1 MLLVDQFVAALHVD
15 VAADKHALRL
25 RVIVGERLEE
35 GAQVGGV
42 QAEVALVLHGAQQ
55 EFADG
60 HGPLDE
66 GGEWDHDL
74 QCLPE
79 GERYT
84 LTLTISGTPA
94 FGAAWRAQ
102 WGSD

>member
-1 MLLVDQFVAALHVD
+1 MTFDLQYLDFDYSEDDDGCGTWDAMASVWP
-15 VAADKHALRL
+15 
-25 RVIVGERLEE
+25 
-35 GAQVGGV
+35 AQVDALL
-42 QAEVALVLHGAQQ
+42 AEVALVLDWAHR
-55 EFADG
+55 EFPGGDD
-60 HGPLDE
+60 PLDE